1 MKQRLKS
8 ICLAANVVIIM
19 VLCIVGYSS
28 YTQRQ
33 IYYEST
39 QNLLS
44 TYGQVTKTFN
54 MFVQRNWNILEI
66 WGGDLVELAKENNA
80 AVKWRRYVNQ
90 KANWQYSEVVLFNQ
104 EDKFWTV
111 SGRHGDAPH
120 MQAALEE
127 VYTSDEPIVTS
138 YISSK
143 GVRKVMFAEQIEP
156 VQMDGVTYTSLA
168 ICYDNTALETLLGG
182 LAYEG
187 QSDCYIVRPNG
198 DVVLS
203 TEPKSEITEQLTNLF
218 DYLKENTEFQ
228 QTYFDQMLANIPR
241 GVRGSV
247 RYTFK
252 EQSYYLVYQPVGV
265 EDWAIIG
272 IVPTDVMDSGMRDVQ
287 TNTMVLI
294 SALALVILF
303 GAGKIFRDGAR
314 ARREKAEA
322 EKRELQRRKELT
334 EQMFQ
339 GMARIVDRF
348 ALCDLDNDRYE
359 YHERRGP
366 EIYPEKGSYQWMVEQ
381 VSQRYVIMTD
391 GENAKLTQMLTPEN
405 LRSIIKTENDAVKF
419 EYAARDKSTFQMMTI
434 VPAGWENGRL
444 TRVMMITQ
452 DMGRQHLL
460 QTMANTDGLTGLLNK
475 RYFDTVV
482 VSLEKRRQPFSLFY
496 LDLDRFKPVNDTYGH
511 DMGDWLLQQVSA
523 RLQGCIRGTDY
534 AFRQGGDEFALILLG
549 ELGEDD
555 CRQKAAEIRKTI
567 GAVYNHEGTEI
578 RIGISC
584 GFARFP
590 AECEDIDHAR
600 QLSDKRMYAD
610 KQRNHA
616 LMDHGL

>member
-1 MKQRLKS
+1 MKQKWKS
-8 ICLAANVVIIM
+8 ICLAVNIVVIM
-19 VLCIVGYSS
+19 VLGIVGYSS

-66 WGGDLVELAKENNA
+66 WSGDLVEMARENNA
-80 AVKWRRYVNQ
+80 EEKWRRYINQ
-90 KANWQYSEVVLFNQ
+90 KANWQYSEVVLFNR

-111 SGRHGDAPH
+111 SGRQGDAPH
-120 MQAALEE
+120 MKAALEE
-127 VYTSDEPIVTS
+127 VYAADEPIVTS
-138 YISSK
+138 YISSQ

-156 VQMDGVTYTSLA
+156 VEMDGVTYTSLA

-187 QSDCYIVRPNG
+187 QSDCYIVRSNG
-198 DVVLS
+198 DMVLS
-203 TEPKSEITEQLTNLF
+203 TEPKSEIPEQMTNLF
-218 DYLKENTEFQ
+218 DYLKRNTEFQ
-228 QTYFDQMLANIPR
+228 QTYFDQMLVNIPE
-241 GVRGSV
+241 GVCGSV

-252 EQSYYLVYQPVGV
+252 SQSYYLVYQPVGV
-265 EDWAIIG
+265 MDWAIIG
-272 IVPTDVMDSGMRDVQ
+272 IVPTDVVDSGMREVQ
-287 TNTMVLI
+287 TNTVVLI

-303 GAGKIFRDGAR
+303 GAWKIFRDGVQ

-348 ALCDLDNDRYE
+348 AICDLDNDRYE
-359 YHERRGP
+359 YHERCGP
-366 EIYPEKGSYQWMVEQ
+366 EIYPGKGSYQWMVEQ

-391 GENAKLTQMLTPEN
+391 GENAKLTQMLAPEN

-434 VPAGWENGRL
+434 VPTGWEDGRL

-452 DMGRQHLL
+452 DMGQQHLL

-482 VSLEKRRQPFSLFY
+482 VSLENRRQPFSLFY

-511 DMGDWLLQQVSA
+511 DVGDWLLQQVSA
-523 RLQGCIRGTDY
+523 RLQGCIRSTDY
-534 AFRQGGDEFALILLG
+534 AFRLGGDEFALILLG
-549 ELGEDD
+549 ELKEND
-555 CRQKAAEIRKTI
+555 CRQKAADIRKTI
-567 GAVYNHEGTEI
+567 GAVYDHDGTEI
-578 RIGISC
+578 RIGTSC

-590 AECEDIDHAR
+590 AECADIDHAR
-600 QLSDKRMYAD
+600 QLSDQRMYAD